1 MESLCAANT
10 TFALDLLRKLCENKS
25 RKNVFFSPFSI
36 SSALSMILLGSKG
49 TTEAQIA
56 KVLSLNKAEDVHNE
70 YASLLSKI
78 NDPNSKYILRTAN
91 RLYGEKTLEFLSSF
105 IESSQKAYHA
115 GLEQTDFIHA
125 SEDSR
130 KQINGW
136 VEERTEGKIQN
147 LLVEGI
153 IDPLTRLVLVNAIYF
168 KGNWENQFDK
178 ERTEEMAFHINKKE
192 TKPVQMM
199 FKKDKFN
206 MTYIGDFKTKILEI
220 PYVGNELSMIILL
233 PDAIE
238 DESTGLE
245 SLERELTY
253 EKLIDWINPE
263 MMDCTEVRVS
273 LPRFKLEEDY
283 DLKPLLSSMGMPDAF
298 DLGKADFSG
307 MSAGSELLLSQVV
320 HKSFVEV
327 NEEGTEAAA
336 ATAAVMMLRCA
347 MITPEFTADHPFLF
361 FIRHNKTSS
370 ILFCGRFSQ
379 PRGSSPPGKPSP
391 SPGDPGHARGAGA
404 GSQPWSRP
412 SPAAPRYRSAPARAA
427 ITMENLCNANSRFA
441 LDLLGRFSE
450 ANPAGNVFFS
460 PVSVSAA
467 LAMVLL
473 GAKGDTEAQ
482 VLKTLHFDEVEDTH
496 SRFQALTTDIN
507 RSNAPYL
514 LRLANRLFA
523 EKSYSFLP
531 DFLTNTQKLYGA
543 DLATVDFLQA
553 CDEARKEINQWVEE
567 KTEGKIPNLLSEGSV
582 DSMTRLVLVNA
593 IYFKGNWAEKF
604 QEANTT
610 DMPFR
615 LNKNERKTVKMM
627 YQKKK
632 FPFGYFP
639 DEKLRVLELPYDGK
653 ELSMIILLPDDIED
667 DSTGLQKLEKQL
679 TLEKLQEWTRPENL
693 YSTDVH
699 VHLPKFKLEES
710 YDLKSDLAAMG
721 LLDVFDSGKA
731 DLSGMSGARDLF
743 LSKVVHKAFVEVN
756 EEGTEA
762 AAATAGIAMLCMVI
776 EEHFKADH
784 PFLFF
789 IRHNPTG
796 SILFLGRY
804 ASP

>member
-1 MESLCAANT
+1 MDRLCAANT

-25 RKNVFFSPFSI
+25 RQNLFFSPFSI

-49 TTEAQIA
+49 NTKAQIA
-56 KVLSLNKAEDVHNE
+56 KVLSLNKAEDAHNG
-70 YASLLSKI
+70 YQSLLSEI
-78 NDPNSKYILRTAN
+78 NDPNTKYILRTAN
-91 RLYGEKTLEFLSSF
+91 RLYGEKTFEFLSSF
-105 IESSQKAYHA
+105 IESSQKFYHA
-115 GLEQTDFIHA
+115 GLEQTDFMHA
-125 SEDSR
+125 WEDSR

-147 LLVEGI
+147 LLAEGI
-153 IDPLTRLVLVNAIYF
+153 LDSLTRLVLVNAIYF
-168 KGNWENQFDK
+168 KGNWEKQFNK
-178 ERTEEMAFHINKKE
+178 ERTAEMPFQINKKE

-206 MTYIGDFKTKILEI
+206 MTYIGDFQTKILEL

-233 PDAIE
+233 PDSIQ
-238 DESTGLE
+238 DGSTGLE

-307 MSAGSELLLSQVV
+307 ISAGKELVLSEVV

-336 ATAAVMMLRCA
+336 ATAGVMMLRCA
-347 MITPEFTADHPFLF
+347 MIVPEFTADHPFLF
-361 FIRHNKTSS
+361 FIRHNKTST
-370 ILFCGRFSQ
+370 
-379 PRGSSPPGKPSP
+379 
-391 SPGDPGHARGAGA
+391 
-404 GSQPWSRP
+404 
-412 SPAAPRYRSAPARAA
+412 
-427 ITMENLCNANSRFA
+427 ITMESLRNANSRFA
-441 LDLLGRFSE
+441 LDLLRRFNE
-450 ANPAGNVFFS
+450 TNPTGNVFFS

-473 GAKGDTEAQ
+473 GARGNTEAQ
-482 VLKTLHFDEVEDTH
+482 VLKTLHFDKVQHIH
-496 SRFQALTTDIN
+496 SRFQTLTMDIN
-507 RSNAPYL
+507 RSNVPYV
-514 LRLANRLFA
+514 LRLANRLFG

-531 DFLTNTQKLYGA
+531 DFLTNTQKLHGA

-582 DSMTRLVLVNA
+582 DSMTRLILVNA

-604 QEANTT
+604 KEANTT

-627 YQKKK
+627 YQKNK
-632 FPFGYFP
+632 FRFGYIP
-639 DEKLRVLELPYDGK
+639 EVKIRVLELPYDGR
-653 ELSMIILLPDDIED
+653 ELSMIVLLPDDIED

-679 TLEKLQEWTRPENL
+679 TLEKLQEWTRPEHL

-699 VHLPKFKLEES
+699 VHLPKFRLEES

-743 LSKVVHKAFVEVN
+743 LSKIVHKAFVEVN

-762 AAATAGIAMLCMVI
+762 AAATAGIAMLCMVM
-776 EEHFKADH
+776 EEDFNADH

-789 IRHNPTG
+789 IRHNSTQ
-796 SILFLGRY
+796 SILFFGRY
-804 ASP
+804 TSP